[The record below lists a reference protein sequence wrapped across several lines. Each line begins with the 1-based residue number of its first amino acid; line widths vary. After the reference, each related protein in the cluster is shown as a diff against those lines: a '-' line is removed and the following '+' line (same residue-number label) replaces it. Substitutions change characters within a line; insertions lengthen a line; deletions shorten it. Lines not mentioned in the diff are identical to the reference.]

1 MAAAYNWSRR
11 FCPPVQTASVR
22 FPKKIQYPAGCP
34 VPYPWSLGKGVKNC
48 PAPDGCSLGAI
59 TNVQIDEYAVV
70 LFDSTYVF
78 QGTDRYQFEVSNV
91 ITGLSY
97 TFSTMNTY
105 YPVMG
110 MAGDANA
117 LYTVA
122 VSPVVNEN
130 ICTTCNVVFTN
141 IIPSAP
147 FGVNTTSSNISWTAP
162 AIPENYGVST
172 VQFYTVSHTVAGSN
186 SVVFFSVTDPLMSLS
201 GTRWSLN
208 LASDPG
214 TPSSIFA
221 TNMAGSSMFSRP
233 G

>member
-1 MAAAYNWSRR
+1 
-11 FCPPVQTASVR
+11 
-22 FPKKIQYPAGCP
+22 
-34 VPYPWSLGKGVKNC
+34 
-48 PAPDGCSLGAI
+48 
-59 TNVQIDEYAVV
+59 VQIDEYAVV
-70 LFDSTYVF
+70 LFDSTYTL

-91 ITGLSY
+91 ISGLSY

-110 MAGDANA
+110 IAGDANA
-117 LYTVA
+117 LYTIA

-172 VQFYTVSHTVAGSN
+172 VQFYTVSHTVASGN
-186 SVVFFSVTDPLMSLS
+186 SVVFFAVTDPLLSLS
-201 GTRWSLN
+201 GTRWTLN